1 MCCYINCETLFQSV
15 HFKWQNDKTHL
26 LVVLHLS
33 LALRLPHHFLHSINH
48 NGHTWRPLVLC
59 SIPVLNLSEA
69 RFVLTVSEVRKSKWQ
84 NAWNQRIDLQKTL
97 VNIIHGSWNIWRWL
111 HKLTKLHTGNF
122 IQEAQTQFCSLLLKF
137 PAGMVVVVVDS
148 VLLICPELRKQSVS
162 KSHLSFS
169 KHSSSTGPRTK

>member
-1 MCCYINCETLFQSV
+1 MLCYVLLHQLWNLFQSV

-84 NAWNQRIDLQKTL
+84 NAWNQRIDLQKHWL
-97 VNIIHGSWNIWRWL
+97 ILFMDHGTYEDDCANL
-111 HKLTKLHTGNF
+111 
-122 IQEAQTQFCSLLLKF
+122 Q
-137 PAGMVVVVVDS
+137 
-148 VLLICPELRKQSVS
+148 
-162 KSHLSFS
+162 
-169 KHSSSTGPRTK
+169 SSTLAISSKKPKHNSVPFYWNFRPAWL

>member
-84 NAWNQRIDLQKTL
+84 NAWNQRIDLQKHWL
-97 VNIIHGSWNIWRWL
+97 ILFMDHGTYEDDL

-148 VLLICPELRKQSVS
+148 LLLICPELRKQSVS
-162 KSHLSFS
+162 KSHFLFS
-169 KHSSSTGPRTK
+169 KHSSSTIPRTK